1 VSDDDDDV
9 DAELAK
15 PFVMDVELLLL
26 LLNPLTIGAAP
37 FTKLYPF
44 DMGAAAAAAAEDD
57 DDDELVLEVN
67 DIGAGD
73 GAFAAA
79 VPCSPTSL
87 RHASKPP
94 TSIIGMRFSSFVNAV
109 SLINRTRT
117 DIGVFDP
124 PSVCDDWS
132 YTTIR
137 SNLSRFLNIVV
148 SFVGA
153 LAMLS
158 SRRSAVSLRVLG

>member
-1 VSDDDDDV
+1 VPDDV
-9 DAELAK
+9 DAEPAK
-15 PFVMDVELLLL
+15 PFVMDVELLL

-37 FTKLYPF
+37 FTPFTELYPF
-44 DMGAAAAAAAEDD
+44 DMGAAAAAEDD
-57 DDDELVLEVN
+57 DEPVLEVN

-87 RHASKPP
+87 RHASKPT
-94 TSIIGMRFSSFVNAV
+94 TSAIGMRFSSFVNAV

-117 DIGVFDP
+117 DIGVFGP

-137 SNLSRFLNIVV
+137 PNLSRFLNIVV

-153 LAMLS
+153 LAMF
-158 SRRSAVSLRVLG
+158 GG